1 MFQKVINIVYS
12 HIIMSFC
19 PECGTKNEPN
29 TAFCSNC
36 GTLKIP
42 PTAMPFSSS
51 NTNFTGIRPSK
62 TTVVV
67 GLILFSFYL
76 MINIY
81 ARLVD
86 SSIQGYVYL
95 IGFPLLFLAG
105 ITYLFFWGLFM
116 QFKY

>member
-1 MFQKVINIVYS
+1 MLQKVINIVYS

-19 PECGTKNEPN
+19 PACGTKNEPN

-36 GTLKIP
+36 GTLKM

-51 NTNFTGIRPSK
+51 NTNFTGIRLSK

-76 MINIY
+76 LINIY